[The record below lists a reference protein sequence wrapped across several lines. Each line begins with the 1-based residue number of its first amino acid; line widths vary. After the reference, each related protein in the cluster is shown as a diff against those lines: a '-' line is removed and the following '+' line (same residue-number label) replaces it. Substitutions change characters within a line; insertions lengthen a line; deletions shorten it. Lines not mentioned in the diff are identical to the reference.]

1 MAKLNTYLTDTSIQD
16 GDKWIGTDSLTGKTR
31 NFTPQGLADNFNDTG
46 KIGIG
51 GQIPYVFSI
60 QGSPNRNVGTIT
72 FPTGGGN
79 GTAFSAINALVLSKT
94 TNGGIAVSEYLQ
106 YLEDNVIFIYQLDN
120 VNNFGKF
127 SLTSLA
133 DRSGETT
140 FFDATLIFS
149 EGNGSLITG
158 KTYGIVQGPSDVDKN
173 FVFTQGSAA
182 STWTVN
188 HNLEK
193 FPSVMVVDSG
203 NNVVI
208 GDITYT
214 NTNSLTVSFSSA
226 FSGKAYIN

>member
-16 GDKWIGTDSLTGKTR
+16 GDKWIGTDALTGKTR

-51 GQIPYVFSI
+51 GQIPYIFSL
-60 QGSPNRNVGTIT
+60 QGSPNRLVGTMT
-72 FPTGGGN
+72 FAAGGGDN
-79 GTAFSAINALVLSKT
+79 TAFSAINALVLSKT
-94 TNGGIAVSEYLQ
+94 NNGGIVVTEYLQ
-106 YLEDNVIFIYQLDN
+106 YLEDNVIFIYQLDD
-120 VNNFGKF
+120 VNNFGKY
-127 SLTSLA
+127 SLTSLT
-133 DRSGETT
+133 DRTGETT

-149 EGNGSLITG
+149 EGNGSLISG
-158 KTYGIVQGPSDVDKN
+158 KTYGIVQGPSNVDKN
-173 FVFTQGSAA
+173 FIFTQSVA
-182 STWTVN
+182 SNTWTIA

-203 NNVVI
+203 NNVVV

-214 NTNSLTVSFSSA
+214 NNNSLTVSFSST

>member
-1 MAKLNTYLTDTSIQD
+1 MAKLNTYLTDTNIQD
-16 GDKWIGTDSLTGKTR
+16 GDKWIGTDSITGKTR
-31 NFTPQGLADNFNDTG
+31 NFTPQGLADNFNNTG

-51 GQIPYVFSI
+51 GQIPYVFST
-60 QGSPNRNVGTIT
+60 QGSPNRNVGTMT
-72 FPTGGGN
+72 FAAGGGD

-94 TNGGIAVSEYLQ
+94 TNGGIVVTEYLE

-120 VNNFGKF
+120 VNNFGKY

-182 STWTVN
+182 STWTIN

-193 FPSVMVVDSG
+193 FPSVTVVDSA
-203 NNVVI
+203 NNVVV
-208 GDITYT
+208 GDIAYT
-214 NTNSLTVSFSSA
+214 NTNSLTVSFSST

>member
-1 MAKLNTYLTDTSIQD
+1 MAKLNTYLTDTNIQD
-16 GDKWIGTDSLTGKTR
+16 GDKWIGTDTLTGKTR
-31 NFTPQGLADNFNDTG
+31 NFTPQGLADNFNSTG

-51 GQIPYVFSI
+51 GQIPYVFST
-60 QGSPNRNVGTIT
+60 QGAPNRLVGTIT
-72 FPTGGGN
+72 FAAGSGDN
-79 GTAFSAINALVLSKT
+79 TAFSAINSLVISKT
-94 TNGGIAVSEYLQ
+94 TNGGITVTEYLE
-106 YLEDNVIFIYQLDN
+106 YLEDNVIFIYQLDD
-120 VNNFGKF
+120 VNKFGKY

-173 FVFTQGSAA
+173 FIFTQGSAA
-182 STWTVN
+182 STWTIN

-193 FPSVMVVDSG
+193 FPSVTVVDSA
-203 NNVVI
+203 NNVVV

-214 NTNSLTVSFSSA
+214 NTNSLTVSFSST

>member
-1 MAKLNTYLTDTSIQD
+1 MARLNTYLTDTVIQD
-16 GDKWIGTDSLTGKTR
+16 GDKWIGTDSQSGKTR
-31 NFTPQGLADNFNDTG
+31 NFTPQGLANNFNDTG

-51 GQIPYVFSI
+51 GQIPYIFST
-60 QGSPNRNVGTIT
+60 QGSPNRNIGTMT
-72 FPTGGGN
+72 FAAGGGN

-94 TNGGIAVSEYLQ
+94 TNGGIAVTEYLQ
-106 YLEDNVIFIYQLDN
+106 YLEDNVIFIYQLDD
-120 VNNFGKF
+120 VNKFGKY

-158 KTYGIVQGPSDVDKN
+158 KTYGIVQGPSDVDKT

-182 STWTVN
+182 NTWTVN

-203 NNVVI
+203 NNVVV
-208 GDITYT
+208 GEITYT
-214 NTNSLTVSFSSA
+214 NNNSLTLSFSST

>member
-1 MAKLNTYLTDTSIQD
+1 MARLNTYLTDTVIQD
-16 GDKWIGTDSLTGKTR
+16 GDKWIGTDSQSGKTR
-31 NFTPQGLADNFNDTG
+31 NFTPQGLANNFNDTG

-51 GQIPYVFSI
+51 GQIPYIFSL
-60 QGSPNRNVGTIT
+60 QGSPNRLVGTMT
-72 FPTGGGN
+72 FAAGGGDN
-79 GTAFSAINALVLSKT
+79 TAFSAINAIVLSKT
-94 TNGGIAVSEYLQ
+94 TNGGVLVTEYLQ
-106 YLEDNVIFIYQLDN
+106 YLEDGSIFIYQLN
-120 VNNFGKF
+120 NPNNFGRY

-140 FFDATLIFS
+140 FFDASLVFV
-149 EGNGSLITG
+149 EGNGNLIG
-158 KTYGIVQGPSDVDKN
+158 AERYGIVQAPSDVDKT

-203 NNVVI
+203 NNVVV

-214 NTNSLTVSFSSA
+214 NNNSLTVSFSST